1 VSAFAITHGRRSLI
15 LIITAA
21 ALHYC
26 YNPVHTPLVRFI
38 ITIISSTTLLVDSR
52 THSSS
57 ASSHRDEYVLCA
69 ALMEPNNARN
79 TFPTRFRPTVLYNN
93 IIICIY
99 VYVQSA
105 FCFSLFFKLT
115 IFRFVYFYIILYF
128 IIDPYVYNIIAYY
141 ERYKTTTYT

>member
-1 VSAFAITHGRRSLI
+1 MSAFAITHGRRSLI

-52 THSSS
+52 AHSSS
-57 ASSHRDEYVLCA
+57 PSHRDEYVLCA

-79 TFPTRFRPTVLYNN
+79 TFPTRFRRTVLYN
-93 IIICIY
+93 IICIY
-99 VYVQSA
+99 LQSA

-115 IFRFVYFYIILYF
+115 IVRYCILLHNIIF
-128 IIDPYVYNIIAYY
+128 YNIPIYNI
-141 ERYKTTTYT
+141 